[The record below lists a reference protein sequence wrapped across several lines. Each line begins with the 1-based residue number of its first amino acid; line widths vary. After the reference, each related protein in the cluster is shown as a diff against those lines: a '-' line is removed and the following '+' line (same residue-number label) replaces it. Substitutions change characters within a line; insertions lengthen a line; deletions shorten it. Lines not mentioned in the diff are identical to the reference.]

1 MNHPQ
6 AETHVVYSAPEP
18 TTKKRARSV
27 RNGPGDVHQR
37 LPKKSFQARPQ
48 VLWSSPQA
56 AEHHHEHDDDDG
68 APSMVSGA
76 VAMVVSAVEAL
87 AAEVRALRDDNRH
100 IHVQLDAM
108 KARQHACDSA
118 LASLLHGNHYQQS
131 TVGSAPR
138 KVRKASARLTGN
150 RSCENAEE
158 RPSAAVLE
166 AIRELTFLDDYPSLT
181 GFAVPDFR
189 FPVLACAYAGAGSRP
204 TIIYANAAACQLTE
218 YSWGE
223 LIGAPLSTVVAM
235 ADQLL
240 VPSQSPDL
248 GHERHPAISPVYN
261 FHHVLRSKSGR
272 LWRASADN
280 TQFFFNATQPHHVRE
295 CSAEPRHALISV
307 TQWVRLAE
315 PGSVVPSTSSIES
328 VVDNLLDW
336 VEATTPA
343 EENEPSSPSTSSP
356 ELASAPTT
364 AANHQLQRHPI
375 NLSSSSSSSSPHR
388 PTRSWPL
395 LYSVQ

>member
-6 AETHVVYSAPEP
+6 AETHVVYRYHLLFFFFFIFFSLCHPPLFRSLSLFFTRGQFNFILFYHPLTICFIIIFSAPEP

-218 YSWGE
+218 YSW
-223 LIGAPLSTVVAM
+223 
-235 ADQLL
+235 
-240 VPSQSPDL
+240 
-248 GHERHPAISPVYN
+248 
-261 FHHVLRSKSGR
+261 
-272 LWRASADN
+272 
-280 TQFFFNATQPHHVRE
+280 VR
-295 CSAEPRHALISV
+295 P
-307 TQWVRLAE
+307 
-315 PGSVVPSTSSIES
+315 
-328 VVDNLLDW
+328 
-336 VEATTPA
+336 
-343 EENEPSSPSTSSP
+343 
-356 ELASAPTT
+356 
-364 AANHQLQRHPI
+364 
-375 NLSSSSSSSSPHR
+375 
-388 PTRSWPL
+388 
-395 LYSVQ
+395 